1 MFQTN
6 KRCIF
11 LLAQTYP
18 EDYPLIT
25 GKLCVCMDSKSNQT
39 NPWKEKEIHQQLIGT
54 RALPLVE
61 DVPET

>member
-25 GKLCVCMDSKSNQT
+25 GEIMRLHGFKKQLDKSMEG
-39 NPWKEKEIHQQLIGT
+39 KENSSIANRHQGSSSG
-54 RALPLVE
+54 
-61 DVPET
+61 